1 MRKTS
6 AAAGRDPTVRG
17 LGVPEVATSH
27 STRPSV
33 LPFVIRALP
42 RAPGLLVALCRSLCA
57 LPVCALT
64 AIPSS
69 ISLCPL
75 LAPRARPLLPR
86 PRTVG
91 DSTLCHRDK
100 HRWESLFLHVA
111 ERGWPW
117 CESCRFAFFL
127 RISETPRGP
136 SICWPTAALA
146 RALWAI
152 LRAF

>member
-1 MRKTS
+1 VRRTS
-6 AAAGRDPTVRG
+6 AAAGREPTVRG
-17 LGVPEVATSH
+17 LDVPEAATSR

-57 LPVCALT
+57 LPLCALT

-86 PRTVG
+86 PHTRTVG
-91 DSTLCHRDK
+91 ALRSITVASTVGSRCSCKLLSVGGVGAGAFVLRSFFVVPRPPEGH
-100 HRWESLFLHVA
+100 LFAGRRQL
-111 ERGWPW
+111 
-117 CESCRFAFFL
+117 
-127 RISETPRGP
+127 
-136 SICWPTAALA
+136 
-146 RALWAI
+146 
-152 LRAF
+152 LRARRWPF